1 MGTILTASGIKNVN
15 NSNTQFYSYDMGA
28 IGANG
33 GTKVIDI
40 APYDQDGWLQF
51 WVDVRHNNNTNAIS
65 ANRKIAFGNYSTGGV
80 KRNEAIIPDLAT
92 SGSTI
97 SFSSSGGVFTCTLTN
112 NYAGAIYN
120 CKVLILTCGCACYI
134 NGDSANGTF

>member
-1 MGTILTASGIKNVN
+1 MGTILTTDGIKNIN
-15 NSNTQFYSYDMGA
+15 NSNIQVYGYGLGS

-40 APYDQDGWLQF
+40 APVDQGGWLQF
-51 WVDVRHNNNTNAIS
+51 WVDARHNNNTNAIS
-65 ANRKIAFGNYSTGGV
+65 TNRKIAFGSYSTGGV
-80 KRNEAIIPDLAT
+80 KRNETIIDDLAT

-97 SFSSSGGVFTCTLTN
+97 SFNTASGVYSCTLTN
-112 NYAGAIYN
+112 NYAGAIYSCN
-120 CKVLILTCGCACYI
+120 VLIFTCGVACYI